1 MANPFEFKYKF
12 KEVIIRKAELNFML
26 KAQEGAVGL
35 YLKKRGTLM
44 MEAARKQVGVDTG
57 NLRSSIHMRQGREV
71 AGQKVTIG
79 SDLSYA
85 LAHHE
90 GTRPHIIVPNEA
102 NILRFSSGGRVIYTH
117 KVNHPGTKP
126 NKYLSDQLWMVRL

>member
-1 MANPFEFKYKF
+1 MANPIDFQFVVKQ
-12 KEVIIRKAELNFML
+12 VVIRKPELNFML
-26 KAQEGAVGL
+26 NDPAGDVGM

-44 MEAARKQVGVDTG
+44 MESAKKQVGVDTG
-57 NLRSSIHMRQGREV
+57 NLRGSIHMRQSRE
-71 AGQKVTIG
+71 AGGQKVTIG

-90 GTRPHIIVPNEA
+90 GTKPHIIVPNEA